1 VLDPIW
7 LSRIEHHARDGMS
20 VLVCCNTVKRAQHVY
35 QELRQRLVGTGI
47 DVVLLHGRFNGRD
60 RLRKEKLVHLAT
72 GSKSTQRSPIVLVAT
87 QVIEVSLDIDLDVL
101 YSDPAPLEAL
111 IQRFG
116 RINRRRLRA
125 SADVFVFREPND
137 GLRIYDAQLVQ
148 RGLAILDRYNDLPI
162 DEALI
167 SGWLDHVYRK
177 EVAEAWN
184 DQFERAWENFQ
195 DSVLNTLRAFN
206 SHEELE
212 EQFYEAFDGIEV
224 LPAAFEAEYH
234 AMQEEQPLAAS
245 ELLVPMHFG
254 QYAKLRQQNLIRT
267 AETPWPKIA
276 EVEYSSEHG
285 LLL

>member
-1 VLDPIW
+1 
-7 LSRIEHHARDGMS
+7 MS
-20 VLVCCNTVKRAQHVY
+20 VLVCCNTVKRAQRVY

-72 GSKSTQRSPIVLVAT
+72 GSKSTQRSPMVLVAT

-116 RINRRRLRA
+116 RINRRRLQA

-137 GLRIYDAQLVQ
+137 GQHIYDAELIQ
-148 RGLAILDRYNDLPI
+148 RGLAVLDRYNDLPI
-162 DEALI
+162 DEAQI
-167 SGWLDHVYRK
+167 SDWLDHVYRK

-184 DQFERAWENFQ
+184 DEFERALENFQ
-195 DSVLNTLRAFN
+195 ESVLNTLRAFN

-212 EQFYEAFDGIEV
+212 EQFYQAFDGIEV
-224 LPAAFEAEYH
+224 LPAAFETEYQT
-234 AMQEEQPLAAS
+234 MQEEQPLAAS

-267 AETPWPKIA
+267 AGTPWPKIA
-276 EVEYSSEHG
+276 DVEYSSEHG